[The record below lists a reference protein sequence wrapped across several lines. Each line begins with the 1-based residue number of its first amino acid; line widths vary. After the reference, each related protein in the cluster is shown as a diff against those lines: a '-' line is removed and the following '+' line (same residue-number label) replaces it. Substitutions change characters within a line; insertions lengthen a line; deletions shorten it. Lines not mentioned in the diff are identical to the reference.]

1 MNTFPLNQSY
11 ERASF
16 LKFLRSFLDDFSQD
30 IEPLY
35 MPTKS
40 QFAQDCFRLGH
51 DNSLDLEVYEIHHTS
66 TNDARVGIAKEAFK
80 LLFSES
86 LSNRAL
92 VVFVPEG
99 SKQWR
104 LSLLQIE
111 AEVNEKGRVEK
122 TYSNP
127 RRHSYLLGEGGS
139 LTTPQKFLFD
149 MGPIQARKDGNKQ
162 LSAVEDLQSRFS
174 VEALTKEF
182 YNKLYNW
189 YLWAVEPST
198 GVTFPNLVNTSKDD
212 RDDIAIK
219 IIRLITRLLFVWFIK
234 QKKLVPAEIFDETE
248 LNKILANFDPQSEK
262 DGKYYNAILQNL
274 FFATLNNE
282 IDNAALCRNRSKAR
296 VPALVSRHF
305 SGIATKRRGSRSNPK
320 K

>member
-1 MNTFPLNQSY
+1 MNTFPLNQAY

-139 LTTPQKFLFD
+139 LTTPQKFLFE